1 MILKEKSRAFRHCA
15 SINHTAVQ
23 PCDRVSLSEALGPR
37 LHQTP
42 LTTTFSIRRE
52 SLVRLRARCGGSGPM
67 TNFTDLEYTL
77 PAARDR
83 GPGFRRQRLAA
94 ALVLAM
100 GLVGSPALSANELP
114 TLTTNPSS
122 DRVSQAAVDQIAEA
136 AKQASEYD
144 LVTVKEKITLPEQQ
158 IIRKKI
164 TLPDQQVV
172 REKITAPEAVTA
184 AEKATASEPDTKAKK
199 LTATEPDTK
208 PEKATVEESDTKAK
222 KIAAAEPDTNAEKI
236 AAQEPATAGGK
247 IKVHMPPP
255 ERIAPL
261 LERTQFDYPAYKR
274 YVKEQKEAKIRA
286 QTQYLAA
293 KFGGSESNIRKYV
306 ELAWKEASQREGLP
320 PELLIAVMQKE
331 SSLQPKVQSNYGAQ
345 GLMQVVRRWHHD
357 KLQPS
362 ESLFDPAVNIRVGAD
377 VLEEYLEKANGSLAK
392 ALKQYSGNAQGYA
405 TKVLNESYKLARVAA
420 EAARDVLASKG

>member
-1 MILKEKSRAFRHCA
+1 
-15 SINHTAVQ
+15 
-23 PCDRVSLSEALGPR
+23 
-37 LHQTP
+37 
-42 LTTTFSIRRE
+42 
-52 SLVRLRARCGGSGPM
+52 M

-77 PAARDR
+77 PAARDH
-83 GPGFRRQRLAA
+83 GPGFSTQRLAG
-94 ALVLAM
+94 ALILAM
-100 GLVGSPALSANELP
+100 GLVGSPAVSANELP
-114 TLTTNPSS
+114 TLTNPSS

-136 AKQASEYD
+136 AAKQANAQE
-144 LVTVKEKITLPEQQ
+144 LVNVKEKITLPERP
-158 IIRKKI
+158 I
-164 TLPDQQVV
+164 V
-172 REKITAPEAVTA
+172 REKITLPVQPLVREKAATAESATA
-184 AEKATASEPDTKAKK
+184 AEKTAAPEPDTKAKK
-199 LTATEPDTK
+199 LTEAKPDKKPEKPTVLKWDRKSKEIAAAESGTK
-208 PEKATVEESDTKAK
+208 PEKPTVVKWDTKAERPTVVKLDTKSK
-222 KIAAAEPDTNAEKI
+222 KNTATESGTKAEKV
-236 AAQEPATAGGK
+236 AAQEPAATGAK
-247 IKVHMPPP
+247 IKVHMPSP

-274 YVKEQKEAKIRA
+274 YVREQKEAKIRA

-357 KLQPS
+357 KLEPS

-377 VLEEYLEKANGSLAK
+377 VLEEYLEKADGSLAK